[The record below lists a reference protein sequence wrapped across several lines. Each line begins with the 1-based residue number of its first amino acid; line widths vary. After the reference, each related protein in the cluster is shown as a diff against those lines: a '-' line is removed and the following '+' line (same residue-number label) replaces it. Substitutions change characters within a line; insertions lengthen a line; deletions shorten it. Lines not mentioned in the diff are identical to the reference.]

1 MAWAAFQK
9 SNWTRTASPQK
20 MVQYFPA
27 SSNGTATGNLT
38 FGAGAVKTITL
49 TAAFN
54 FKGNGIIDCWLPM
67 QGGSTSGFGGG
78 ETAAAAGVCV
88 DNAYLAGAASGN
100 YAAGNHPLIYVQLS
114 SGAAYTTAATGFD
127 LIVMQS

>member
-9 SNWTRTASPQK
+9 PNWTRVAGPQK

-38 FGAGAVKTITL
+38 FTAGQVKTITL

-54 FKGNGIIDCWLPM
+54 FKGNGMVEVWAPE
-67 QGGSTSGFGGG
+67 GAGSGYA
-78 ETAAAAGVCV
+78 TAAAAGVAIE
-88 DNAYLAGAASGN
+88 NSWLQGPGSGS
-100 YAAGNHPLIYVQLS
+100 YAAGNHPLILLQIS

-127 LIVMQS
+127 LIAMES

>member
-9 SNWTRTASPQK
+9 DNWTRTAGSQK

-38 FGAGAVKTITL
+38 FTAGQVKTITL

-54 FKGNGIIDCWLPM
+54 FKGNGQIGVWAPM
-67 QGGSTSGFGGG
+67 GSGSGYA
-78 ETAAAAGVCV
+78 TAAAQGVAIE
-88 DNAYLAGAASGN
+88 NAWLQGPGSGS
-100 YAAGNHPLIYVQLS
+100 YAAGNHPLILLQIS
-114 SGAAYTTAATGFD
+114 SGAAATTAAGGFD
-127 LIVMQS
+127 LIAMES

>member
-27 SSNGTATGNLT
+27 SASGTPTGNLT
-38 FGAGAVKTITL
+38 FTAGQTKTITL

-54 FKGNGIIDCWLPM
+54 FKGNGMIEAFAPM
-67 QGGSTSGFGGG
+67 GSGSGYA
-78 ETAAAAGVCV
+78 TAAASGVTIE
-88 DNAYLAGAASGN
+88 NAWLQGPGSGSYAS
-100 YAAGNHPLIYVQLS
+100 GNHPLILLQLTC
-114 SGAAYTTAATGFD
+114 GAAFTTAATGFD
-127 LIVMQS
+127 LIVMES